1 MRKKFSII
9 SPEIKQIL
17 RSSDAKEKLNKLF
30 RDLHPHDIFTLVEGL
45 PPREIAEVII
55 ALGRPRGIELFEE
68 FKTRAKRSIFRYFSR
83 DWMADI
89 FEEMAPDERV
99 DFIKSLPK
107 IRTEEV
113 LPLVA
118 QAERNDIKKL
128 LAYREGTAGSIL
140 TTEYA
145 SLPPDITVREAL
157 ERLKLQAPNRETIYY
172 IYIVDDERKLLGIVS
187 LKNLIVAK
195 SDSRISEIMHRE
207 VISVGINEDKEN
219 VARMLSDYDF
229 LAIPV
234 VDNENKLMGIVTV
247 DDVVDVVVEEN
258 TEDMLRYGA
267 VSEYIDYLNSNPLNI
282 AKQRIL
288 WLTILIFVSFV
299 SAWIM
304 GEFSF
309 QLQAV
314 VALTFFIPVL
324 LGSGGNAG
332 TQASTVVV
340 RGLATGE
347 LKIKDFLKVLKK
359 EVVTGVMLGVALG
372 GLTSLRALIMNH
384 SPRLGFTV
392 AIAMVAIVTLAT
404 SLGALLPMLFKK
416 LKLDPA
422 LMSGPFIASVI
433 DVASIFM
440 YLKIAT
446 LVFR

>member
-17 RSSDAKEKLNKLF
+17 KSPDPREKLSALF
-30 RDLHPHDIFTLVEGL
+30 HDLHPHDIFTLVEGL
-45 PPREIAEVII
+45 SPKEIAEVVV
-55 ALGRPRGIELFEE
+55 ALGRPRGIVLFEE
-68 FKTRAKRSIFRYFSR
+68 FRVRSKRAIFRHFSQE
-83 DWMADI
+83 WMADVL
-89 FEEMAPDERV
+89 EDMAPDERV
-99 DFIKSLPK
+99 DFIKVLPK
-107 IRTEEV
+107 QRTEEV

-118 QAERNDIKKL
+118 QAERNDIKRL
-128 LAYREGTAGSIL
+128 LEYQEGTAGSIL

-145 SLPPDITVREAL
+145 SLPPEITVREAL

-172 IYIVDDERKLLGIVS
+172 IYIVDTERRLLGIAS

-195 SDSRISEIMHRE
+195 SESKISEIMHRE
-207 VISVGINEDKEN
+207 VISAGINEDKEA
-219 VARMLSDYDF
+219 VAKRLSDYDL

-234 VDNENKLMGIVTV
+234 VDGESKLVGIVTV
-247 DDVVDVVVEEN
+247 DDVVDVVVEES

-267 VSEYIDYLNSNPLNI
+267 VSEYIDYLHSNPWHI
-282 AKQRIL
+282 AKQRVL
-288 WLTILIFVSFV
+288 WLLLLIFVSFI

-304 GEFSF
+304 GKFAF

-314 VALTFFIPVL
+314 VALAFFIPVL

-332 TQASTVVV
+332 TQASTVII

-347 LKIKDFLKVLKK
+347 LKIKDFVKVVKK
-359 EVVTGVMLGVALG
+359 EVSTGLLLGAVMGMLVAV
-372 GLTSLRALIMNH
+372 RAMIMNRN
-384 SPRLGFTV
+384 PRLGFTV
-392 AIAMVAIVTLAT
+392 AVAMVATVTVAT

-433 DVASIFM
+433 DVLSIFM
-440 YLKIAT
+440 YLKIAS
-446 LVFR
+446 LVF